1 MGGMVEVD
9 VLEGARVKVGKDVS
23 ATAGDG
29 SVGDISSAVDAGE
42 GVRAGDGASVRV
54 GCGKIDSVGS
64 EVASRVTVGT
74 GAGANSRSATGS
86 PTAPTTT
93 AETASANEVTSHCQP
108 VTVRARR
115 VR

>member
-9 VLEGARVKVGKDVS
+9 VLEGARVKVGKNVS

-29 SVGDISSAVDAGE
+29 SVGDISSAVDAGA
-42 GVRAGDGASVRV
+42 GVHVGDGASICV
-54 GCGKIDSVGS
+54 GCIVGS